1 MVNRCWCFTRL
12 PGLWVTLAAES
23 EHMPKTHFLKHH
35 PPTSSAQPTNGSKE
49 MITHR
54 SHTLINI
61 AAAALATPSLH
72 IQNRQAA
79 LIFEYRGASPAR
91 CAARCSACRDVTCA
105 RLQHHTPPAAPTF
118 KTAASGTFCLL
129 LSFFQR
135 CCACSVNTTMSAIKM
150 LNKDSEVARRG
161 VALAMNVNA
170 GKGMQEVLKSN
181 LGPKGTLKM
190 LVSGSG
196 DVKITKDGKTLL
208 HEMQI
213 QNPTAAMIARAATAQ
228 DDVCGDGTTGCV
240 ILIGEMLKQA
250 DRYLQEGVHPRV
262 LSEGLDLAKTRA
274 VNFLQVF
281 PTQLPPPACHHH
293 PLLSFLGV

>member
-1 MVNRCWCFTRL
+1 
-12 PGLWVTLAAES
+12 
-23 EHMPKTHFLKHH
+23 
-35 PPTSSAQPTNGSKE
+35 
-49 MITHR
+49 
-54 SHTLINI
+54 
-61 AAAALATPSLH
+61 
-72 IQNRQAA
+72 
-79 LIFEYRGASPAR
+79 
-91 CAARCSACRDVTCA
+91 
-105 RLQHHTPPAAPTF
+105 
-118 KTAASGTFCLL
+118 
-129 LSFFQR
+129 
-135 CCACSVNTTMSAIKM
+135 MSAIKM

-240 ILIGEMLKQA
+240 VLIGDMLKQA

-262 LSEGLDLAKTRA
+262 LSEGLDLAKARA
-274 VNFLQVF
+274 VNFLQVRA
-281 PTQLPPPACHHH
+281 QQRLLLPYSDTCRRA
-293 PLLSFLGV
+293 SS

>member
-1 MVNRCWCFTRL
+1 
-12 PGLWVTLAAES
+12 
-23 EHMPKTHFLKHH
+23 
-35 PPTSSAQPTNGSKE
+35 
-49 MITHR
+49 
-54 SHTLINI
+54 
-61 AAAALATPSLH
+61 
-72 IQNRQAA
+72 
-79 LIFEYRGASPAR
+79 
-91 CAARCSACRDVTCA
+91 
-105 RLQHHTPPAAPTF
+105 
-118 KTAASGTFCLL
+118 
-129 LSFFQR
+129 
-135 CCACSVNTTMSAIKM
+135 MSAIKM

-274 VNFLQVF
+274 VNFLQV
-281 PTQLPPPACHHH
+281 PPP
-293 PLLSFLGV
+293 PPPPPVNTSRPLSFPEVRISFSLCFSECHSQKRFFPALSASAAGQGNPSHQGARGAG

>member
-1 MVNRCWCFTRL
+1 
-12 PGLWVTLAAES
+12 
-23 EHMPKTHFLKHH
+23 
-35 PPTSSAQPTNGSKE
+35 
-49 MITHR
+49 
-54 SHTLINI
+54 
-61 AAAALATPSLH
+61 
-72 IQNRQAA
+72 
-79 LIFEYRGASPAR
+79 
-91 CAARCSACRDVTCA
+91 
-105 RLQHHTPPAAPTF
+105 
-118 KTAASGTFCLL
+118 
-129 LSFFQR
+129 
-135 CCACSVNTTMSAIKM
+135 MSAIKM

-274 VNFLQVF
+274 VNFLQV
-281 PTQLPPPACHHH
+281 PPLPPPPPLPRPSHH
-293 PLLSFLGV
+293 PAAFLPGGPKSIFTLLFRVSLSKRIFPSARCFCSWPRERFAPRCTQSWLITCPSWWWTRSRPFVSQTSPSTCTW

>member
-1 MVNRCWCFTRL
+1 
-12 PGLWVTLAAES
+12 
-23 EHMPKTHFLKHH
+23 
-35 PPTSSAQPTNGSKE
+35 
-49 MITHR
+49 
-54 SHTLINI
+54 
-61 AAAALATPSLH
+61 
-72 IQNRQAA
+72 
-79 LIFEYRGASPAR
+79 
-91 CAARCSACRDVTCA
+91 
-105 RLQHHTPPAAPTF
+105 
-118 KTAASGTFCLL
+118 
-129 LSFFQR
+129 
-135 CCACSVNTTMSAIKM
+135 MSAIKM

-274 VNFLQVF
+274 VNFLQVC
-281 PTQLPPPACHHH
+281 T
-293 PLLSFLGV
+293 PLWPSRFHIF

>member
-1 MVNRCWCFTRL
+1 
-12 PGLWVTLAAES
+12 
-23 EHMPKTHFLKHH
+23 
-35 PPTSSAQPTNGSKE
+35 
-49 MITHR
+49 
-54 SHTLINI
+54 
-61 AAAALATPSLH
+61 
-72 IQNRQAA
+72 
-79 LIFEYRGASPAR
+79 
-91 CAARCSACRDVTCA
+91 
-105 RLQHHTPPAAPTF
+105 
-118 KTAASGTFCLL
+118 
-129 LSFFQR
+129 
-135 CCACSVNTTMSAIKM
+135 MSAIKM

-274 VNFLQVF
+274 VNFLQVGAISHAPLF
-281 PTQLPPPACHHH
+281 VATQPFVTERRGQEGSFSTRITSTARQGNSPHQSSRGACRPPLRASCRRRRDYPCPRPTHRFTHGRDHVHAAQE
-293 PLLSFLGV
+293 